1 MEIIDNAVA
10 RGQRALSEF
19 EAKQLLAEYAIPVPR
34 EKRVHTA
41 DEARKAAREIGFPV
55 VIKGTGPE
63 LMHKTEAGA
72 VILHIYEADVAAA
85 AFDQLS
91 GRLGDQMDGAIVS
104 EMVAGQREIVIG
116 LHREP
121 QFGPCVMLGVGGVMA
136 EVLNDTAFRV
146 APFDDREARQMPTEL
161 RARKIFEPFRGE
173 AAVDM
178 DALCR
183 SLTALGKIGTDHAHI
198 GEIDINPM
206 MITPQGW
213 LVAVDALVVV
223 NGGGHE

>member
-19 EAKQLLAEYAIPVPR
+19 EAKQLLAEYAISVTR

-41 DEARKAAREIGFPV
+41 DEAKKAAREIGFPV

-72 VILHIYEADVAAA
+72 VILNIFDADAAAA
-85 AFDQLS
+85 AFDRVAD
-91 GRLGDQMDGAIVS
+91 RLGERFEAAIVS
-104 EMVAGQREIVIG
+104 EMVSGQREIVLG

-146 APFDDREARQMPTEL
+146 APFDDREAREMPTEL
-161 RARKIFEPFRGE
+161 RASKIFEPFRGE
-173 AAVDM
+173 AAADM

-183 SLTALGKIGTDHAHI
+183 SLTALGKIGTDYAHV

-206 MITPQGW
+206 MITPQGR